1 MDTLFS
7 FSKKHYKNNQISQKY
22 IEGSCSTHRRKLR
35 ALNVVEKP
43 DAIIKVRI
51 ILDGCHRNTVWVLD
65 GIRVTE
71 DVDQ

>member
-1 MDTLFS
+1 
-7 FSKKHYKNNQISQKY
+7 
-22 IEGSCSTHRRKLR
+22 
-35 ALNVVEKP
+35 LNVVEKP